1 MKTKGTLAER
11 AIWWAGEFT
20 KALMDWPELREQ
32 IPEHATVV
40 ILPDEDPELASY
52 NVSLVYKAEGEV
64 IFVRFKK
71 SASGYTI
78 EPFYPQQNYHYSP

>member
-1 MKTKGTLAER
+1 MKAKGKLAER

-20 KALMDWPELREQ
+20 KVLMDSAELREQ
-32 IPEHATVV
+32 IPENATVV
-40 ILPDEDPELASY
+40 ILPDEDPELAGY

-64 IFVRFKK
+64 IFVRFKT
-71 SASGYTI
+71 SASGYII